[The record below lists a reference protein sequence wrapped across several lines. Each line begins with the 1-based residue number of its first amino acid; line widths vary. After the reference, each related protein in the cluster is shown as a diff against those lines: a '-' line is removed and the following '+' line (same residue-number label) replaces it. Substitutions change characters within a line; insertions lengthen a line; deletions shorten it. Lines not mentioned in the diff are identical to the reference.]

1 MIRELIYLFSINAIL
16 IGANTECIGQSR
28 MRGRVFLPET
38 QGVAVLS
45 TYINATS
52 NRLVAMGDYLESVA
66 RSRKI
71 HLKADRIA
79 MENSIQWVE
88 TYFEKKRLNK
98 EYREADRIDYLESR
112 TMRNQTLHQRVTTG
126 DVSGTPSEALNYML
140 KVLIG
145 DENAYASIF
154 LNDEPRMTCDDLFLT
169 PTDIANIKMS
179 SGRGGYFQLSN
190 PGLIKDNWPKCF
202 DEAEFDQIKI
212 TYDQARKK
220 ASTEIDAGSL
230 TSGTFKELTSILTEL
245 EESFEDYY
253 QFSKRKDEFDL
264 AALVEFKDNGRRF
277 LLNQR
282 IGALKARLS
291 ENPRAYPMQFQF
303 DGDKLSD
310 LLKYCASHQLK
321 FSEPDEDGRDT
332 YARLFSGLR
341 TIYSEFIAQ
350 APSF

>member
-16 IGANTECIGQSR
+16 IGANTECIGQGR

-38 QGVAVLS
+38 QGVAVL
-45 TYINATS
+45 TAYINATS

-71 HLKADRIA
+71 HLEADRIA

-112 TMRNQTLHQRVTTG
+112 TLRNQTLHQRVTTG

-154 LNDEPRMTCDDLFLT
+154 LNDEPRMTCDDFFLT
-169 PTDIANIKMS
+169 PTDIANIKIS
-179 SGRGGYFQLSN
+179 SGGGGSFQLSE
-190 PGLIKDNWPKCF
+190 PILIEDDWPIVF
-202 DEAEFDQIKI
+202 DEDEFAQIKI
-212 TYDQARKK
+212 AYDEARKK
-220 ASTEIDAGSL
+220 ASIEIDAGNL
-230 TSGTFKELTSILTEL
+230 TSGTFKELTSILKEL

-264 AALVEFKDNGRRF
+264 AALVEFKEIGRRF
-277 LLNQR
+277 FLSQR
-282 IGALKARLS
+282 TGALRARLS
-291 ENPRAYPMQFQF
+291 DDPRSYRMQYQF
-303 DGDKLSD
+303 DGEKMSD

-341 TIYSEFIAQ
+341 IIYSEFIAQ